1 MEKRLLFLLF
11 TILLSF
17 NNSQETMFSFY
28 GDKISIENISDF
40 EKVKQLAKIQTTV
53 ETKIEGEIISSC
65 PKKGCWMNVKTGQDT
80 ILVRF
85 KDYSF
90 FVPKEGLEKKKVVM
104 RGVAKMDTISVEM
117 LRHYAEDAKLS
128 IEEINKINEPDY
140 SISFLADGVI
150 IKK

>member
-1 MEKRLLFLLF
+1 
-11 TILLSF
+11 
-17 NNSQETMFSFY
+17 
-28 GDKISIENISDF
+28 
-40 EKVKQLAKIQTTV
+40 
-53 ETKIEGEIISSC
+53 
-65 PKKGCWMNVKTGQDT
+65 MNVKTGQDT